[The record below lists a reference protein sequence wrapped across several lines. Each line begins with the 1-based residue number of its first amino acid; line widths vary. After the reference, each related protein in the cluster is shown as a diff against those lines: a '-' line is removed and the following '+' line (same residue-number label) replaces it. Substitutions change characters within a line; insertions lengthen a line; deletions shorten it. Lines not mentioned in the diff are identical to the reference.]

1 MSGRERQC
9 VPQTTRAMGA
19 RVDRHRGTA
28 RLFVPTEQG
37 ARVLEDVR
45 PGVALA
51 ATFVRIDDYRA
62 VQIKG
67 EIAGHRACDEDE
79 RQGVLAYR
87 DGFAQACGRV
97 GMPLGLAER
106 LVYWPCACVEVAVG
120 ELFAQTPG
128 PNAVCHARG
137 GRRVRCAGAGPRLPA
152 QRASGVLSSLPSS
165 PRSCATSAA
174 RP

>member
-1 MSGRERQC
+1 MMRPVGPKPDIAEELAAFLESDRVAIWIAVASRQC

-19 RVDRHRGTA
+19 RVDRQSGTA

-37 ARVLEDVR
+37 ARVLENVR

-51 ATFVRIDDYRA
+51 AAFVRIDDYRA

-67 EIAGHRACDEDE
+67 EIARHRACDEGE

-97 GMPLGLAER
+97 GMPLEPFER
-106 LVYWPCACVEVAVG
+106 LVCWPCACVEVAVG

-128 PNAVCHARG
+128 PNAGAR
-137 GRRVRCAGAGPRLPA
+137 L
-152 QRASGVLSSLPSS
+152 
-165 PRSCATSAA
+165 
-174 RP
+174 